1 MTETKLAGPL
11 YAGLFAA
18 QLLAVTCNAFLDIGY
33 GSFGREILFWSVVLG
48 GTLAV
53 GWRQSRKVDGWGGIA
68 QKFVLFFGL
77 LLFVFAFLPL
87 WGMPRAG
94 LYLLAMLQASYNC
107 ATAGRRQ
114 LHLGLLT
121 SLALVLFAASHYRAD
136 WTMLFY
142 ILPYLIAAVFTLVAS
157 QIGQRSDD
165 LRLTGLARTSSGQGQ
180 GAASSAATLSILLLG
195 GVLYLLTPQ
204 VSWPYL
210 ESRFGQDVPQAPGGE
225 LEQAESGGQT
235 GSATTKSQGGTAENS
250 SGGGQGLQW
259 PGMHWP
265 SPQEMRAAAQRP
277 HMPRWQKSAIEEL
290 AGFSETL
297 QPAILVVFDWW
308 RWLKQWL
315 REHWLDL
322 MFALLGLILL
332 AVIIAFRHLLRE
344 TPWAIWLLS
353 RWDYWYL
360 CRCGRHTAGERGA
373 RQYYR
378 AMERLF
384 ALGDLPRS
392 RFSNSQEYLA
402 QIRRRHRR
410 HLHTYAEELT
420 QLFEAARYG
429 SDRFGISDL
438 QRMRQ
443 LYRDMYR
450 ESI

>member
-1 MTETKLAGPL
+1 MNETKLAGSL

-18 QLLAVTCNAFLDIGY
+18 QLLALACNAYLDIGY
-33 GSFGREILFWSVVLG
+33 GSFGREMLFWSVVFG

-53 GWRQSRKVDGWGGIA
+53 GWRQARKVGGWGGIA

-77 LLFVFAFLPL
+77 VLFVFAFLPL

-94 LYLLAMLQASYNC
+94 LYLLAMLQAAYNC

-165 LRLTGLARTSSGQGQ
+165 LRLTGLARTSISRGQ
-180 GAASSAATLSILLLG
+180 GAASAAATLSILLLG
-195 GVLYLLTPQ
+195 GGLYLLTPQ

-225 LEQAESGGQT
+225 LEQTQSGGQT
-235 GSATTKSQGGTAENS
+235 GSAAAKGQGAAAENGS
-250 SGGGQGLQW
+250 AGSQGLQW

-265 SPQEMRAAAQRP
+265 GPQEMRAAAQRP
-277 HMPRWQKSAIEEL
+277 HMPRWQKSAIDGL

-308 RWLKQWL
+308 RWLRQWL

-332 AVIIAFRHLLRE
+332 AVILAFRNLLRE
-344 TPWAIWLLS
+344 TPWAIWFLS

-360 CRCGRHTAGERGA
+360 CRCGRHAEGERGA

-392 RFSNSQEYLA
+392 RFNNTREYLT
-402 QIRRRHRR
+402 QIQRRHRR
-410 HLHTYAEELT
+410 DLQNGAAELT
-420 QLFEAARYG
+420 RLFEAARYG
-429 SDRFGISDL
+429 ADGLSAGDL
-438 QRMRQ
+438 QRMRR
-443 LYRDMYR
+443 LYRDLYR
-450 ESI
+450 QSG

>member
-1 MTETKLAGPL
+1 MSETKLAGSL

-18 QLLAVTCNAFLDIGY
+18 QLLALACNAYLDIGY
-33 GSFGREILFWSVVLG
+33 GSFGREMLFWTVVCG

-53 GWRQSRKVDGWGGIA
+53 GWRQARKAGGWGGIA

-77 LLFVFAFLPL
+77 VLFVFAFLPL

-94 LYLLAMLQASYNC
+94 LYLLAMLQAAYNC
-107 ATAGRRQ
+107 ATASRRQ

-142 ILPYLIAAVFTLVAS
+142 ILPYLMAAVFTLVAS

-165 LRLTGLARTSSGQGQ
+165 LRLTGLARTSSSQGQ
-180 GAASSAATLSILLLG
+180 GAASLAATLSILLLG
-195 GVLYLLTPQ
+195 GGLYLLTPQ

-210 ESRFGQDVPQAPGGE
+210 ESRFGQDIPQAPGGE

-235 GSATTKSQGGTAENS
+235 GSAATKSQGGAAENGT
-250 SGGGQGLQW
+250 GGGQGLQW

-265 SPQEMRAAAQRP
+265 GPQEMRAAAQRP
-277 HMPRWQKSAIEEL
+277 HMPHWQKSAIEQL

-297 QPAILVVFDWW
+297 QPAVLLVFDWW
-308 RWLKQWL
+308 RWLRQWL

-332 AVIIAFRHLLRE
+332 AVILAFRNLLRE
-344 TPWAIWLLS
+344 TPWAIWLAS

-360 CRCGRHTAGERGA
+360 GRCGRHAGGESGA
-373 RQYYR
+373 CQYYR

-384 ALGDLPRS
+384 ALGELPRS
-392 RFSNSQEYLA
+392 RFSNTREYLA
-402 QIRRRHRR
+402 QINRLQRRQVQRH
-410 HLHTYAEELT
+410 AQELT
-420 QLFEAARYG
+420 HLFEAARYG
-429 SDRFGISDL
+429 AGAADPAHL
-438 QRMRQ
+438 QRMRRIY
-443 LYRDMYR
+443 LEMYR